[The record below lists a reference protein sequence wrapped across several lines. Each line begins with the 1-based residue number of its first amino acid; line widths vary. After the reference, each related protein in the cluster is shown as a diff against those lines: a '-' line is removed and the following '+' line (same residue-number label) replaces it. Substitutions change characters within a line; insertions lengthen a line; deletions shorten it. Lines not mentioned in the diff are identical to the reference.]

1 MKLFCI
7 LHEKAGAKTSLSSWT
22 PMAHSCNP
30 SYSGGRDQED
40 HSSKPAL
47 ASSPE
52 DPISE
57 KKKGGGLVEWLKGY
71 RTCVQTPVPKKK
83 KSHFVTDVTNSIR
96 VLPSHAGLG
105 YSDTWRSVE
114 PKPSGSASTWQCLH
128 QVRHHLDS
136 SLALRGRWPGGG
148 RGGQRGD
155 TERCIL
161 PALPPL
167 HTPHTLLRR

>member
-1 MKLFCI
+1 MKRQVQRRHLVAGHRWLTPVI
-7 LHEKAGAKTSLSSWT
+7 LATQEAEIRRITVRSQPWQAVRKTL
-22 PMAHSCNP
+22 
-30 SYSGGRDQED
+30 YR
-40 HSSKPAL
+40 
-47 ASSPE
+47 
-52 DPISE
+52 
-57 KKKGGGLVEWLKGY
+57 KKKRGGGWWSGSRDIGPVFKPQY
-71 RTCVQTPVPKKK
+71 RKKK